1 MLTPDN
7 ESQTKVVLRAKRI
20 PLGQPHGG
28 VHFASVGSSITMLYA
43 SHRKQLSITGL
54 STQEKGLIAIG
65 NKTFTLTVNLRRD
78 ILAGLK
84 TLGTSKQSAITPRVV
99 RFGVYEVD
107 LRTSEL
113 RKQGRKIKL
122 QEQPCRILAI
132 LLEQRGEVVTR
143 EELRRRLWS
152 DDTFVDFDH
161 SLNTAVMRLREALS
175 DSSDNPRFIETL
187 PRHGYR
193 FIAPVEEVSSAE
205 QSAAGDATSAP
216 EAESG
221 VSLADFLPSSPTT
234 EHSKQ
239 ELKNKSNVLRRT
251 LVLAGLLGLAVV
263 AISVLEF
270 RHLRNSTGS
279 ISPPHQIK
287 SVVVLPFENLSGDKD
302 QQYFTDGMTDELIA
316 NLAKIR
322 VLRVISRTSSME
334 YQGTHKTLSEIA
346 HDLKVDA
353 VVEGTVL
360 RSGNRVRITAEL
372 VQVATDRHL
381 WAETY
386 ESQLGDVLSLQSQ
399 VASAIVNE
407 IRINLTPEEQHELA
421 STRPVSAEG
430 YEDYL
435 KGRYYWNKRSE
446 EGLRKAIEYFQ
457 LATQKDPRS
466 ALAFAGL
473 ADCYSIIGSAIVGT
487 VPSVDVAAK
496 AKTAALKALELNP
509 SLAEA
514 QTSLATVQFNY
525 DWDWASAASGFQ
537 RAIDLNPSYATAYQ
551 RYSLYLMAMG
561 RPQESLAQMNRARE
575 LEPLSVSVNFSLGW
589 RLYMARQ
596 YEQAIQQLQ
605 NTLEMDPNFALPHMV
620 LGQAYEQKG
629 SHEKA
634 IAELQNAA
642 RISHDSPPMLGALGH
657 GYGIVGK
664 KGEAESI
671 LSRLLKQSKKEY
683 VSPFYIALVYAGLHE
698 DEQALDWLEKAY
710 QDRSNP
716 IVFLKVDP
724 QMDSLRATSRFQAI
738 LHHLAL
744 P

>member
-1 MLTPDN
+1 MGAL
-7 ESQTKVVLRAKRI
+7 K
-20 PLGQPHGG
+20 QP
-28 VHFASVGSSITMLYA
+28 A
-43 SHRKQLSITGL
+43 
-54 STQEKGLIAIG
+54 
-65 NKTFTLTVNLRRD
+65 FTT
-78 ILAGLK
+78 
-84 TLGTSKQSAITPRVV
+84 RVV

-132 LLEQRGEVVTR
+132 LLERRGEVVTR
-143 EELRRRLWS
+143 EELRMRLWS
-152 DDTFVDFDH
+152 NDTFVDFDH
-161 SLNTAVMRLREALS
+161 SLNTAIMRLREALS
-175 DSSDNPRFIETL
+175 DSSGNPRFIETL

-193 FIAPVEEVSSAE
+193 FIAPVQEVSSTE
-205 QSAAGDATSAP
+205 LTVSKERLSSTGTELLVPVPESPEPSQST
-216 EAESG
+216 E
-221 VSLADFLPSSPTT
+221 LPKLGPT
-234 EHSKQ
+234 
-239 ELKNKSNVLRRT
+239 NKSIDLRYP
-251 LVLAGLLGLAVV
+251 LVLAGLFGVAVV
-263 AISVLEF
+263 AIFVLQ
-270 RHLRNSTGS
+270 LRNLRKSTGS
-279 ISPPHQIK
+279 PAPLNQNK

-302 QQYFTDGMTDELIA
+302 EQYFTDGMTDELIA

-322 VLRVISRTSSME
+322 SLRVISRTSSME
-334 YQGTHKTLSEIA
+334 YKGTHKALSEIA
-346 HDLKVDA
+346 RDLHVDA

-372 VQVATDRHL
+372 VQAATDGHL

-407 IRINLTPEEQHELA
+407 IRINLTPEEQQSLA
-421 STRPVSAEG
+421 SMRPVSAEA

-457 LATQKDPRS
+457 LATQRDPRS

-487 VPSVDVAAK
+487 VPSSDVAPKAK
-496 AKTAALKALELNP
+496 AAALKALELNS

-514 QTSLATVQFNY
+514 QTSLATVRFNY

-537 RAIDLNPSYATAYQ
+537 RAIELNPSYATAYQ

-561 RPQESLAQMNRARE
+561 RPQESLVQMNRARD

-596 YEQAIQQLQ
+596 YDQAIEQLH
-605 NTLEMDPNFALPHMV
+605 NALEMDPNFALPRMV

-629 SHEKA
+629 AYDQA
-634 IAELQNAA
+634 IAELQNAV
-642 RISHDSPPMLGALGH
+642 RISHDSPPMVAALGH
-657 GYGIVGK
+657 AYGTAGK
-664 KGEAESI
+664 RTEAQKI
-671 LSRLLKQSKKEY
+671 LSRLLEQSKREY
-683 VSPFYIALVYAGLHE
+683 VSPFYVALVYAGLHE
-698 DEQALDWLEKAY
+698 DERALDWLEKACE
-710 QDRSNP
+710 DRSNP

-724 QMDSLRATSRFQAI
+724 QLENLRAAPRFQAI
-738 LHHLAL
+738 LHRLAL